1 MARRADQL
9 NRFENLCA
17 EVDETPSNIALAW
30 LLHQP
35 GVTATII
42 GPGSAAQLTSV
53 LQVPDITLTNQ
64 TLNSLD
70 EIFPPCGAAPEAYA
84 W

>member
-1 MARRADQL
+1 MDL
-9 NRFENLCA
+9 G
-17 EVDETPSNIALAW
+17 ETPSNVALAW

-42 GPGSAAQLTSV
+42 GPGTVDQLTNS
-53 LQVPDITLTNQ
+53 LSVPDLMLSEDTLDKID
-64 TLNSLD
+64 S
-70 EIFPPCGAAPEAYA
+70 IFPPCGAAPEAYA

>member
-1 MARRADQL
+1 MVA
-9 NRFENLCA
+9 
-17 EVDETPSNIALAW
+17 IAW

-35 GVTATII
+35 TVSATII
-42 GPGSAAQLTSV
+42 GPRELAQFAA
-53 LQVPDITLTNQ
+53 TLPA
-64 TLNSLD
+64 LDLKLDAEILAVID

>member
-1 MARRADQL
+1 MVAVTPGWCKSQV
-9 NRFENLCA
+9 LCDDLGA
-17 EVDETPSNIALAW
+17 APSNVALAW

-42 GPGSAAQLTSV
+42 GPGSIEQLQGV
-53 LQVPDITLTNQ
+53 IEVPQLKLNQETLKKI
-64 TLNSLD
+64 D